1 MKPFGTMRVA
11 VLHGSGV
18 FREEWRAARVR
29 IARGGEKEMLMLQTE
44 IHDYARKLLAARGPE
59 AIAEAAQKAISFEKE
74 GKTEDAQNWRHIADA
89 MKQMRGPH
97 QS

>member
-1 MKPFGTMRVA
+1 
-11 VLHGSGV
+11 
-18 FREEWRAARVR
+18 
-29 IARGGEKEMLMLQTE
+29 MLQTE
-44 IHDYARKLLAARGPE
+44 IHDYARKLLEVRGPE

-74 GKTEDAQNWRHIADA
+74 GKAEDARNWRHIADA